1 MLQFYYLSIT
11 FNLLTGF
18 ILFFK
23 DSNNLSNNL
32 SSLRD
37 LLHQETTLLLLG
49 AGTFITGFFKLLTVV
64 RDDVPVVGDLLP
76 AIFGLAGG
84 FALLIEYYQKK
95 VSTFST
101 SNKIV
106 QNIFVNGKKYLGL
119 GCLICAALHFLFPTI
134 LFI

>member
-64 RDDVPVVGDLLP
+64 RDDVPVVG
-76 AIFGLAGG
+76 G